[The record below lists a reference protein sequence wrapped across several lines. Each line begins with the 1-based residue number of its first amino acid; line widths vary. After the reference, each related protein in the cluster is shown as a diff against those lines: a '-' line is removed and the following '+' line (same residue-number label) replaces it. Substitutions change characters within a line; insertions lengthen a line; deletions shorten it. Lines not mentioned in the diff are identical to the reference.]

1 MAAFPGS
8 SMSSETQRPHGP
20 SGFELSRI
28 LGMNRKRT
36 PFVVD
41 RGDDIMVRHFQ
52 AVRETARSAKQ
63 IYNSHF

>member
-1 MAAFPGS
+1 
-8 SMSSETQRPHGP
+8 
-20 SGFELSRI
+20 
-28 LGMNRKRT
+28 MNRKRT